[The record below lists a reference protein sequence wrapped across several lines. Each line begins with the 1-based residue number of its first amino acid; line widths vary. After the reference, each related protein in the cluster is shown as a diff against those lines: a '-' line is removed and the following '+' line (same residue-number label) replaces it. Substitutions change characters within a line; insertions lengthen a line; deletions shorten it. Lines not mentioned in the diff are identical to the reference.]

1 MRLLFIRTTGGMSG
15 VERYNVMLLNALQK
29 QKDIS
34 VHLLTNFKPF
44 LQRLKQKHIPSSLI
58 YHPIPEAGTKKELL
72 LAILWFYPMLFVYLS
87 KIKQIEGK
95 KRFDTIILE
104 SMTEKL
110 FLSPYLKLLG
120 YHVIWIE
127 HGPLF
132 ITDRSPLVKKLYVY
146 KSTRPDAILAVSE
159 DTKRDLIRG
168 GVSARKI
175 RVVHIGI
182 EKIASPAKRD
192 RNDKKRWTIGFLGSV
207 TEEKGIREFLNTAYA
222 ITQNHAYAS
231 FCVIGG
237 GPLLGWARHYAQKL
251 KIQKNIVFTG
261 YVEDVTKY
269 LAKIDILYF
278 PTHHH
283 EGISLALL
291 EALAQGKIVVARDI
305 GGNREL
311 IIDKKTGYLFRT
323 KEEGEKILEKIIMGK
338 LPVENIRKS
347 ALKHI
352 RKNFL
357 LKTQIPKFIDIFHD

>member
-1 MRLLFIRTTGGMSG
+1 
-15 VERYNVMLLNALQK
+15 
-29 QKDIS
+29 
-34 VHLLTNFKPF
+34 
-44 LQRLKQKHIPSSLI
+44 
-58 YHPIPEAGTKKELL
+58 
-72 LAILWFYPMLFVYLS
+72 
-87 KIKQIEGK
+87 
-95 KRFDTIILE
+95 
-104 SMTEKL
+104 MTEKL

-222 ITQNHAYAS
+222 ITQNNAYAS